1 MVPSW
6 ELQVGP
12 CRCPA
17 SAGGRI
23 EGGRGDQDNAH
34 LRSLQCGDCELQR
47 RSGSRV
53 LLVRQSTAGVM
64 SLKPKL
70 TPAGREHVRK
80 VVEALEAL
88 VQAKVSYD
96 FADPRWRSGEHLND
110 MRDNLED
117 KLAGLIVT
125 VRI

>member
-1 MVPSW
+1 M
-6 ELQVGP
+6 
-12 CRCPA
+12 
-17 SAGGRI
+17 
-23 EGGRGDQDNAH
+23 
-34 LRSLQCGDCELQR
+34 
-47 RSGSRV
+47 

-70 TPAGREHVRK
+70 TPAGREHVSK
-80 VVEALEAL
+80 VVEALEAF

-96 FADPRWRSGEHLND
+96 FADPRWRSSEHLND

-117 KLAGLIVT
+117 KLAALIVR

>member
-1 MVPSW
+1 
-6 ELQVGP
+6 
-12 CRCPA
+12 
-17 SAGGRI
+17 
-23 EGGRGDQDNAH
+23 
-34 LRSLQCGDCELQR
+34 
-47 RSGSRV
+47 
-53 LLVRQSTAGVM
+53 M
-64 SLKPKL
+64 SLKPTL
-70 TPAGREHVRK
+70 TPAGREQVRK